1 MATVPSGF
9 FVTANAGEA
18 LVIANTPAV
27 ASPAIP
33 SADPVSSAGRRKRGA
48 PRVAGLVAV
57 TDDASAAVAP
67 EAARICSPRSRTS
80 CDQS

>member
-18 LVIANTPAV
+18 LLSANTPAV

-33 SADPVSSAGRRKRGA
+33 SADPVNSAGRRKRGA
-48 PRVAGLVAV
+48 LGVAGLVAV
-57 TDDASAAVAP
+57 TDDASAAVASG
-67 EAARICSPRSRTS
+67 AARICSPRSRTS
-80 CDQS
+80 SDQS